1 VETDP
6 SRLSTVSLTVLTSCV
21 DVRRVQVT
29 FDVVLTKEGVGLGPL
44 KLKAFKAV
52 ASDSKVDSRFKP
64 FNECEI
70 DPSSCLML

>member
-1 VETDP
+1 
-6 SRLSTVSLTVLTSCV
+6 
-21 DVRRVQVT
+21 VRRVQVT